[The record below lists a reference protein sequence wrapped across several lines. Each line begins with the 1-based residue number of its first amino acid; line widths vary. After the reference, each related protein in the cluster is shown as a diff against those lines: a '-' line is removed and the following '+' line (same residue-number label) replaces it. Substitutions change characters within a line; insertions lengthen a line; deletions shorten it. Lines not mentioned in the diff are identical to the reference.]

1 MNPALARISALR
13 PNKTWIAF
21 GMALAIGLGA
31 ALIARGYLHRQ
42 MEAIEARG
50 KSGTQPLIVAKRPLR
65 KGDPISRETIA
76 VRDVPNDYAHSL
88 AIGPEDFPRIA
99 GRVLEHG
106 MEHGDI
112 LLWSLLEGDKVPTFS
127 ARIEVGRRAITVHV
141 DEINS
146 ISGLLEPG
154 DAIDLM
160 LTLDQKGR
168 KATFPLLQNVQ
179 VMATGQ
185 RSVDDPASGERR
197 QYSTVTL
204 DTTQAQARSVIIARE
219 AGKITALLRNPK
231 DSGVVEGDSAAL
243 AALLGQAGD
252 VQSLVQAAGAA
263 QSSERAIPVLYG
275 GRRIDFK
282 PEELMLRQDTAH
294 DADEGPLGA
303 AATPTPGNPPA
314 PASGPAPAPGRPAPQ
329 AALPPGHA
337 PLAPTHLPS
346 HPGALPR

>member
-1 MNPALARISALR
+1 MNPALTRISALR
-13 PNKTWIAF
+13 PNKTWIAL

-31 ALIARGYLHRQ
+31 AIIARSYLHRQ

-50 KSGTQPLIVAKRPLR
+50 KSETRPLIVAKRPLR
-65 KGDPISRETIA
+65 KGEPISRETIA

-106 MEHGDI
+106 MQHGDV

-168 KATFPLLQNVQ
+168 KTTFALLQNVQ

-204 DTTQAQARSVIIARE
+204 DTSQAQARSVIIARE

-231 DSGVVEGDSAAL
+231 DPGIVEGDSAAM
-243 AALLGQAGD
+243 AALLGLADD

-263 QSSERAIPVLYG
+263 PSSERAIPVLYG

-282 PEELMLRQDTAH
+282 PEELMLRQDTAR
-294 DADEGPLGA
+294 DADDGPSGA
-303 AATPTPGNPPA
+303 ATAPTPSPA
-314 PASGPAPAPGRPAPQ
+314 PVSVPVPVPARPAPE
-329 AALPPGHA
+329 AALQQGQA
-337 PLAPTHLPS
+337 SLFPTNLPI